1 MLEPGVPSRLREQ
14 QSYDPAGFL
23 VPTEREEEW
32 DPKFIRFQPLVR
44 DNKDA
49 DTWFEMAALT
59 IDLGN
64 NSIPPP
70 ERR

>member
-1 MLEPGVPSRLREQ
+1 M
-14 QSYDPAGFL
+14 
-23 VPTEREEEW
+23 PTEREEEW

-59 IDLGN
+59 IDLETTASPRENAGEA
-64 NSIPPP
+64 SQ
-70 ERR
+70 ERK